1 MPEIN
6 KHEIRSEEMQEVMSG
21 IPGSFLKWGLFLF
34 FAILFILVA
43 GSWFVKKPE
52 VVTVPV
58 VITTQDPPVSL
69 VAQSGG
75 RIDKLFAEEGTSIEK
90 DSIVAIIG
98 NTSDF
103 SSVKKLCGFISEF
116 NGSTNWITEVKT
128 KSIPQIIILGEI
140 QGDYTRFEKAWKQ
153 LKDYLEQAYIPIK
166 LNFLEEQIRRKTD
179 YNKELQRQ
187 KELLTEDI
195 KLAKAGFTRDS
206 LFYVNNSFSIS
217 PLEYDQSRQAYI
229 QKLYSF
235 SVFNASIKSNES
247 DFLRMKETK
256 LDLQLQYEKEV
267 RQLLLSLDE
276 TLQALNSSVS
286 IWKEKYLIKS
296 PVAGKVTLTRFRTEN
311 QVIKPGEI
319 VATVIPDNPADV
331 VARAVIPA
339 SGFGKVEKGQVV
351 NIKLSGFPYMQYGV
365 LKGRISS
372 FSQVPGEE
380 GFIADIVLT
389 EGMTSTYSEKIKFI
403 HQMNG
408 TAEIITEE
416 SRLIF
421 KLISPLK
428 SIISN
433 N

>member
-6 KHEIRSEEMQEVMSG
+6 KHEIRSEEMQEVMSA

-34 FAILFILVA
+34 FAIIAILIA

-52 VVTVPV
+52 VVIVPV

-69 VAQSGG
+69 VSQYGG
-75 RIDKLFAEEGTSIEK
+75 RIEKFLAEEGSSIEK
-90 DSIVAIIG
+90 DSVVAIIG

-103 SSVKKLCGFISEF
+103 SSVKRLCSFLSEF
-116 NGSTNWITEVKT
+116 NATADWITTVKIKT
-128 KSIPQIIILGEI
+128 IPQIIILGEI

-153 LKDYLEQAYIPIK
+153 LKDYLEQAYIPTKII
-166 LNFLEEQIRRKTD
+166 FLEEQIRRKTE
-179 YNKELQRQ
+179 YNNELQRQ

-206 LFYVNNSFSIS
+206 LFFVKNSFSIS

-235 SVFNASIKSNES
+235 SVFNASLKNNES
-247 DFLRMKETK
+247 DFLRMKETQ
-256 LDLQLQYEKEV
+256 LDLQVQYEKEV
-267 RQLLLSLDE
+267 QQLLLSLDE
-276 TLQALNSSVS
+276 SLQALRTS
-286 IWKEKYLIKS
+286 IKIWEEKYLIKS
-296 PVAGKVTLTRFRTEN
+296 PISGKITLTRFRNEN
-311 QVIKPGEI
+311 QVIKAGEI
-319 VATVIPDNPADV
+319 LATVIPYNPADV
-331 VARAVIPA
+331 VARAIIPA
-339 SGFGKVEKGQVV
+339 SGFGKVEKGQEV

-380 GFIADIVLT
+380 GFIADITLT

-421 KLISPLK
+421 KLIAPLK

>member
-235 SVFNASIKSNES
+235 SVFNASIKNNES